1 MAKNNIAKFASSYSP
16 SVLAK
21 VAASTTAVTGNDAST
36 EESVAKI
43 VEVTNLRPGQQP
55 RAAAFLGC
63 YYNPV
68 PTSFL
73 HTTSALSSLN
83 KK

>member
-21 VAASTTAVTGNDAST
+21 VAASTTATGNDAST